1 MSTDYEDQTVEE
13 LRDQLRDRDLRTS
26 GPKAELVERLEEDDA
41 TTSQATS
48 ADTDRRGMRDVLAR
62 IRQDLEEVAGLRPE
76 RTSGLSHGD
85 DGWRAKVEVVEV
97 SRVPPSMDVLATYE
111 VVADDDGSIV
121 SFDRVDRY
129 RRSEAGT

>member
-1 MSTDYEDQTVEE
+1 MSTDYEDQTVDE

-41 TTSQATS
+41 TTSQTTS
-48 ADTDRRGMRDVLAR
+48 ADTVSTGMRDVLAR
-62 IRQDLEEVAGLRPE
+62 IRQDLEEIAGLQPE
-76 RTSGLSHGD
+76 RTSGLSHDD

-121 SFDRVDRY
+121 SFDRVQRY